1 MRFTYTMEFYASIKK
16 NEIMTFAH
24 KWKDLEKA
32 LMSDS
37 KSKHCMISLIC
48 SYHPHMR
55 LCTVRQPQKQ
65 GKYKGTMWSGRGRIT
80 GYRWCEVGSR
90 IRKKLR
96 WYERNPQGIIL
107 FSVWLKL
114 FTLSI
119 SEQKDWYGDR
129 YIKES

>member
-1 MRFTYTMEFYASIKK
+1 M
-16 NEIMTFAH
+16 
-24 KWKDLEKA
+24 
-32 LMSDS
+32 
-37 KSKHCMISLIC
+37 
-48 SYHPHMR
+48 
-55 LCTVRQPQKQ
+55 
-65 GKYKGTMWSGRGRIT
+65 
-80 GYRWCEVGSR
+80 

-119 SEQKDWYGDR
+119 SEQKDGCGDR